1 MKVTVD
7 LPDELI
13 RDPATAQRDLL
24 EAALIQAYMEGRIT
38 ARALGGRLGLD
49 YWQTE
54 EFLQRKRVPLN
65 YTEEDLERDRAA
77 HPRAA

>member
-7 LPDELI
+7 LPDELV

-24 EAALIQAYMEGRIT
+24 EAALIGAYMEGRIT
-38 ARALGGRLGLD
+38 SRALGKQLGLD
-49 YWQTE
+49 VWQTE
-54 EFLQRKRVPLN
+54 EFLERKRVPLN
-65 YTEEDLERDRAA
+65 YTEEDLERDRSA